1 MNSYTM
7 HQVGMARQHERLA
20 SAHRDREAKW
30 ARSAVRP
37 TAATTQ
43 TTDIPTQR
51 PFTWLRDAVGSVASH
66 LTARAT
72 QPSRH

>member
-7 HQVGMARQHERLA
+7 HQVGMARQHDRLA
-20 SAHRDREAKW
+20 SAHSHREAKL
-30 ARSAVRP
+30 ARSAARP
-37 TAATTQ
+37 SATTTQ

>member
-20 SAHRDREAKW
+20 SAHRARDAKW
-30 ARSAVRP
+30 ARSAARA

-72 QPSRH
+72 QPSRR

>member
-20 SAHRDREAKW
+20 SAHSHREAKL
-30 ARSAVRP
+30 ARAAARP
-37 TAATTQ
+37 ASTTT

-51 PFTWLRDAVGSVASH
+51 PFTWLRDAVGTVASH